1 MINYLRLFIPIP
13 DVSALHHPVTADQSV
28 CLFFCLF
35 CCAMFV
41 SLFLVCSFMLYFIPG
56 VFILQR
62 PVTMDRSECYVYLFV
77 FCFLG
82 LYAGQLYLKA
92 LNRGLVHM
100 SVPLLLTFS

>member
-13 DVSALHHPVTADQSV
+13 GVSALHRPVTADQCV
-28 CLFFCLF
+28 CLFVCWF

-62 PVTMDRSECYVYLFV
+62 PVTMDRSDCLFLSRFVFCLGYVYLFV

-82 LYAGQLYLKA
+82 LYSG
-92 LNRGLVHM
+92 
-100 SVPLLLTFS
+100 VPQRL